1 MLRLSYTVIV
11 CFVCMGRIIKKKK
24 LHLNFHKTRT
34 TGILGHKH
42 LKAWAKDFWIQ
53 HKEKRLQIRIC
64 TSSVGLGGSKNVHIL
79 IQ

>member
-24 LHLNFHKTRT
+24 LHLYFHKTRT

-53 HKEKRLQIRIC
+53 HNRKEIA
-64 TSSVGLGGSKNVHIL
+64 N
-79 IQ
+79 